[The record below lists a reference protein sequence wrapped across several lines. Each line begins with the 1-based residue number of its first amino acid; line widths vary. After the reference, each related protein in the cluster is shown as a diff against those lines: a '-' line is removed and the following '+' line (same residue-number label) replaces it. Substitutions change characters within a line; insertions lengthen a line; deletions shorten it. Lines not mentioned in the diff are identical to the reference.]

1 MARSST
7 PLLLEVRPHAL
18 WVMEHTF
25 SLAVK
30 LLLDTAGRSNA
41 ASVGRF
47 CPLVRLLL
55 PGLPRQD
62 PCYALLPHRGVAR
75 VAAAAGAAVCAAL
88 LLALVVVVL
97 YTECPVSR

>member
-1 MARSST
+1 
-7 PLLLEVRPHAL
+7 
-18 WVMEHTF
+18 MEHTF